1 MRAEAGV
8 GACSTYS
15 CQHCRV
21 LHPVLC
27 DPTSYQLR
35 KHLPRLLHGKQL
47 RAGDMLRCTRVCT
60 TLLLQVWRTEVEHRF
75 PKSVTVRTPKSPS
88 KGMSATKSARH
99 SMLRQI
105 YGKYSGYSA
114 TNTSGS
120 RVSHQSAIRLI
131 WTTLHPNLKKKKVLF
146 SITRIFT
153 SQFNALLPARAP
165 PLSSQTKSLTTQT
178 SQLSAGALLSH
189 QPTWPSDPVSL
200 WPF

>member
-1 MRAEAGV
+1 MFHSQR
-8 GACSTYS
+8 
-15 CQHCRV
+15 QHCRV

-35 KHLPRLLHGKQL
+35 KHLPRLLHGKQF

-60 TLLLQVWRTEVEHRF
+60 ALLLQVWRTEVEHRF
-75 PKSVTVRTPKSPS
+75 PKSVTISRTPKSPS

-99 SMLRQI
+99 SVLRQI

-114 TNTSGS
+114 TSGS
-120 RVSHQSAIRLI
+120 LVSHQSAVRLN
-131 WTTLHPNLKKKKVLF
+131 WTTLHPDLKKKKKALF
-146 SITRIFT
+146 SITRRIFT

-178 SQLSAGALLSH
+178 SVVCLGPPLTSTHLALRLCV
-189 QPTWPSDPVSL
+189 PL
-200 WPF
+200 AILG

>member
-1 MRAEAGV
+1 MLFHLSPSHLPVVAHGDSSPTPSLAISGMRAEAGV

-47 RAGDMLRCTRVCT
+47 RAGDMHRCTRVCT

-75 PKSVTVRTPKSPS
+75 PKSVTVSRTPKSPS

-131 WTTLHPNLKKKKVLF
+131 WTTLHP
-146 SITRIFT
+146 
-153 SQFNALLPARAP
+153 
-165 PLSSQTKSLTTQT
+165 
-178 SQLSAGALLSH
+178 
-189 QPTWPSDPVSL
+189 D
-200 WPF
+200 

>member
-1 MRAEAGV
+1 MFH
-8 GACSTYS
+8 SQH
-15 CQHCRV
+15 QHCRV

-35 KHLPRLLHGKQL
+35 KHLPRLLHGKQF

-60 TLLLQVWRTEVEHRF
+60 ALLLQVWRTEVEHRF
-75 PKSVTVRTPKSPS
+75 PKSVTISRTPKSPS

-99 SMLRQI
+99 SVLRQI

-114 TNTSGS
+114 TSGS
-120 RVSHQSAIRLI
+120 LVSHQSAVRLN
-131 WTTLHPNLKKKKVLF
+131 WTTLHPDLKKKKKPYFQSPGEF
-146 SITRIFT
+146 SLVSLMPYFLPEP
-153 SQFNALLPARAP
+153 LLLVPRLKAS
-165 PLSSQTKSLTTQT
+165 PLRP
-178 SQLSAGALLSH
+178 QLSAWALPSH

>member
-1 MRAEAGV
+1 MLFHLSPSHLPVVAHGDSSPTPSLAISGMRAEAGV

-75 PKSVTVRTPKSPS
+75 PKSVTVSRTPKSPS

-131 WTTLHPNLKKKKVLF
+131 WTTLHPN
-146 SITRIFT
+146 
-153 SQFNALLPARAP
+153 
-165 PLSSQTKSLTTQT
+165 
-178 SQLSAGALLSH
+178 
-189 QPTWPSDPVSL
+189 
-200 WPF
+200 